1 MATPSVWHYTLRR
14 LHSLSGI
21 FPVGVFL
28 VEHFFGNAFA
38 TRGAEAYNRYVE
50 FLLGMPYLPVLEIGL
65 VFGPL
70 LFHGIYGLFITA
82 DADVLHPAR
91 GLGARYHNAAYLLQR
106 ISGIILLVYI
116 SYHVWN
122 TRVQGVFFGQEVNYA
137 YMARYFAPTYEKVI
151 YIIGILCACY
161 HFTNGLFNFA
171 FKWGITVSPKA
182 QQGMTVVSL
191 VLFMTMSV
199 VGIHILFSFK

>member
-82 DADVLHPAR
+82 EADVLHPAR
-91 GLGARYHNAAYLLQR
+91 GLGARYHNAAYLVQR

-182 QQGMTVVSL
+182 QQGMTVISL